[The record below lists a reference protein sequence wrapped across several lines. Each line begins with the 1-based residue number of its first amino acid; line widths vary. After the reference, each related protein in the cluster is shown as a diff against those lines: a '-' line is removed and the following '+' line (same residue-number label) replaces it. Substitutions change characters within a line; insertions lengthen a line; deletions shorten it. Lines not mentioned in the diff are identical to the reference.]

1 MEQSDAARFRRRRR
15 KWRGHAGVAVVVGTW
30 VRIRYIDVNGDENE
44 GRGDVTQR
52 VTKLRLNGPSATRI
66 SIVEDELSF
75 FFLFLVIRAHRCETL
90 SFAHSLY

>member
-52 VTKLRLNGPSATRI
+52 VRLNGPSATRI
-66 SIVEDELSF
+66 RIVED
-75 FFLFLVIRAHRCETL
+75 VQ
-90 SFAHSLY
+90 